1 MVDALQP
8 RSTVQL
14 LLRSLLSLALEL
26 VMAILVRLKISMPH
40 SVSVGKPSLLEGSMD
55 ESP

>member
-14 LLRSLLSLALEL
+14 LLRSLLSLVLEL
-26 VMAILVRLKISMPH
+26 VMAITVRFKISLPH
-40 SVSVGKPSLLEGSMD
+40 SVSVSKPCLLEGSMD
-55 ESP
+55 ESL